1 MRTLN
6 QLVVT
11 ENSALPVL
19 LEWARADD
27 ANPVEVRPP
36 LKPLAAETLVEMQVT
51 TASPLGAVAFHTGGL
66 LFHDGFVRVLGSG
79 AEGGLRSI
87 RDWNRAAGVL
97 ELGYVLVADDVLG
110 GFYAMNHGHFAAPRE
125 GGVFYLAPDQLEWS
139 DLGGDYGDFLAWC
152 FRGDFAAF
160 YGQLGWEHWRDETRP
175 GWNEAFAFSPLPW
188 TAGGSDLTALSRE
201 RVPVSSLWRAKLDFM
216 ANVA

>member
-19 LEWARADD
+19 LEWARSED

-66 LFHDGFVRVLGSG
+66 VFHDGFLRVLGSG
-79 AEGGLRSI
+79 AEGGVRAI

-97 ELGYVLVADDVLG
+97 ELGYVLVADDALG

-152 FRGDFAAF
+152 FTGDFSAF
-160 YGQLGWEHWRDETRP
+160 YGQLGWDHWRDKPMP
-175 GWNEAFAFSPLPW
+175 GWNEVFAFSPLPW
-188 TAGGSDLTALSRE
+188 TAGGADLAALSRE
-201 RVPVSSLWRAKLDFM
+201 RVPIASLWRAKLDFM
-216 ANVA
+216 ASIA